1 VAEVYNEV
9 NTGLLGWFGQPWEIK
24 QLHRHN
30 DIELNLVV
38 DGELHYLLAGEMHL
52 LCPNQ
57 LLVFWAVMP
66 HRIVHCQ
73 ASTKLAVIHLP
84 LLEFLRWNLPKSL
97 IDGLLH
103 TRPIVQPSPD
113 PTFDRALFGRWAA
126 DLQQTPT
133 PAVNPAPLEQ
143 HQIVLLELEARLRRL
158 ANNLDNRQDHITPT
172 PKHLSPVAW
181 LAGQLAQR
189 HAQDINLQHLA
200 GELGLHPNYMAG
212 LFQKTLGLT
221 MHQYLVQQRIAH
233 AQRLLVTS
241 HLPILEVASEVGFGS
256 LSRFYQAFVKLT
268 GFTPKRYR
276 NTHARALPITE

>member
-1 VAEVYNEV
+1 MPEVLHESSSGV
-9 NTGLLGWFGQPWEIK
+9 LGWFGQPWEIK

-30 DIELNLVV
+30 DIELNLVLG
-38 DGELHYLLAGEMHL
+38 GELQYLLAGEMHL

-73 ASTKLAVIHLP
+73 TTTKLAVIHLP

-97 IDGLLH
+97 VDGLLY
-103 TRPIVQPSPD
+103 TRPIIHQSPD
-113 PTFDRALFGRWAA
+113 PLFDQMLFARWAA

-133 PAVNPAPLEQ
+133 PSVNPAPLEQ
-143 HQIVLLELEARLRRL
+143 HQIVLLELEARMRRL
-158 ANNLDNRQDHITPT
+158 ANNLDNDHPSLASQMH
-172 PKHLSPVAW
+172 PSPVAW
-181 LAGQLAQR
+181 LASQLAQN
-189 HAQDINLQHLA
+189 HAQDINLKSLVR
-200 GELGLHPNYMAG
+200 EFGLHPNYAAS

-241 HLPILEVASEVGFGS
+241 QLPILEVAGEVGFGS
-256 LSRFYQAFVKLT
+256 LSRFYQTFVKLT

-276 NTHARALPITE
+276 STHARALLIAE